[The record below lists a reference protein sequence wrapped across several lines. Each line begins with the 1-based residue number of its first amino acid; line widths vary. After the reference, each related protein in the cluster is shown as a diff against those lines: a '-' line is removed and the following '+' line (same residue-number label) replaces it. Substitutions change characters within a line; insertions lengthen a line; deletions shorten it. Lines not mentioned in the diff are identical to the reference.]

1 ATLDSKQEVMVM
13 GHAVPMEVVL
23 RVRSFDANFYRSLQ
37 SADTSAGRSIGEN
50 IVKSEK
56 AKVSLED
63 LFGD

>member
-1 ATLDSKQEVMVM
+1 M

-23 RVRSFDANFYRSLQ
+23 RVRTFDTNFYAALK
-37 SADTSAGRSIGEN
+37 SAPTKAAREIEGN
-50 IVKSEK
+50 IVRAEK